1 MRRENIRHA
10 SVVINYVPCR
20 MKWGCD
26 NLLPVL
32 LPEGFTLTV
41 YGPNYRKTF
50 TGGKRPPWQR

>member
-1 MRRENIRHA
+1 MRREKIQHA

-20 MKWGCD
+20 LKWGCD
-26 NLLPVL
+26 NLLPVI
-32 LPEGFTLTV
+32 LPEGYTLTV